1 MGWSVCPEYPP
12 AHERA
17 VNTLKKWGVTVDE
30 MFLLGGVEKKR
41 VLDIMKPHLYFD
53 DQLVHLDDSMQ
64 NIPLV
69 HIPFGISN
77 MKK

>member
-1 MGWSVCPEYPP
+1 
-12 AHERA
+12 
-17 VNTLKKWGVTVDE
+17 

-41 VLDIMKPHLYFD
+41 ILDIMKPHLYFD
-53 DQLVHLDDSMQ
+53 DQLVHLDDSIQ

-77 MKK
+77 KK